1 MSSVVATLV
10 DTALTVGLTFGLVVA
25 LMGAMAVGVIF
36 SNRRLA
42 GSCGGSD
49 ADCVCEKKTRGECP
63 HDQDGPR
70 PPASEQLV
78 PGTRLN
84 RGL

>member
-1 MSSVVATLV
+1 MSVVATLF

-25 LMGAMAVGVIF
+25 LMAAMAVGVIF

-42 GSCGGSD
+42 GSCGGRD

-63 HDQDGPR
+63 HDQDAR
-70 PPASEQLV
+70 PASEQLV
-78 PGTRLN
+78 PGARLN